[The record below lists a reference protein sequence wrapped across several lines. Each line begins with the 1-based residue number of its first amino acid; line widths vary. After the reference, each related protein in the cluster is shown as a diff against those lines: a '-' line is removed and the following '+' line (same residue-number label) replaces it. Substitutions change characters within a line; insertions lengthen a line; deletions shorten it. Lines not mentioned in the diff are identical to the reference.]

1 MYCCNSKTPVVQ
13 TEITVD
19 GVKRRRKCSV
29 CNKLIYTLEKEIPA
43 PIKKPVPLPDERGL
57 YKPKDV
63 PAIKMQK
70 VEVRRKNEDRKMRVS
85 NYFIEDDYD

>member
-1 MYCCNSKTPVVQ
+1 MQ
-13 TEITVD
+13 TEHKTEGIR
-19 GVKRRRKCSV
+19 RRRKCEV
-29 CNKLIYTLEKEIPA
+29 CKKLFHTMESLYILPEKEA
-43 PIKKPVPLPDERGL
+43 KPVIYPDARGL
-57 YKPKDV
+57 YQPKDV